1 MVTARERG
9 EPPVFSISRCHP
21 ATSAH
26 PFPFC
31 RTFIKEELTPFA
43 AANPWL
49 SIEVVSK
56 QGKAP
61 TLIAEYREFWAS
73 SFRRPNGVSR
83 KKRPTAVDGTGKHV
97 DVKNKPAKHIL
108 EVAREL
114 RDGTTATVRKLMKPV
129 VTARPSVQG
138 VWGPDVSHAAA
149 FALRES
155 T

>member
-1 MVTARERG
+1 MQRAHTPSF
-9 EPPVFSISRCHP
+9 PPL
-21 ATSAH
+21 
-26 PFPFC
+26 C
-31 RTFIKEELTPFA
+31 RTFIKEELAPFA

-61 TLIAEYREFWAS
+61 TLIAEYREFWRTRDA
-73 SFRRPNGVSR
+73 FVRGLPHANA
-83 KKRPTAVDGTGKHV
+83 PPLAVDGTGKHV

-138 VWGPDVSHAAA
+138 VWGPDVSHAASA
-149 FALRES
+149 FALHES
-155 T
+155 TKAGTPMA